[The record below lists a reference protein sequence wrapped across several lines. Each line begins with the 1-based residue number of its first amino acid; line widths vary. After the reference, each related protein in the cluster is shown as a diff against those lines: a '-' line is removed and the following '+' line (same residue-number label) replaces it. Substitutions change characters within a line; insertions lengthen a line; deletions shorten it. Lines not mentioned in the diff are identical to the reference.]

1 MNRLHPA
8 QELAFRFF
16 ASPLGW
22 LLLAASPEGLCLVH
36 FCGPQPPS
44 RESCKT
50 LLNKD
55 FPSASATFS
64 PDQPLLHEAGQ
75 EITAYFQHRQPISA
89 FPLDLRVGTSFQG
102 QVWKALELI
111 PFGETRS
118 YLEVARSIGKH
129 RAARAVGQACGKNPI
144 PIFIPCHRV
153 ISTNGGL
160 GGFSS
165 GLHLKKAL
173 LALEQPKGLA
183 GITPR
188 N

>member
-8 QELAFRFF
+8 QELAFRSF

-36 FCGPQPPS
+36 FCGSEPPS
-44 RESCKT
+44 RETCKA
-50 LLNKD
+50 LLKKD
-55 FPSASATFS
+55 FLSTSAIFS
-64 PDQPLLHEAGQ
+64 PEQPLLREAEQ
-75 EITAYFQHRQPISA
+75 EITAYFQHRQPIPA
-89 FPLDLRVGTSFQG
+89 FPLDLRVGTSFQR

-118 YLEVARSIGKH
+118 YLEVARSIGRH
-129 RAARAVGQACGKNPI
+129 RAPRAVGQACGKNPI
-144 PIFIPCHRV
+144 LILIPCHRV
-153 ISTNGGL
+153 VSANGGL

-183 GITPR
+183 GIKPR